1 MTINGSK
8 KEMVY
13 YDSLGGEGCDYY
25 ETYRRVILDMAMNYR
40 LDYKGHSFKS
50 INLGLWDQWMPR
62 YACIVCL

>member
-25 ETYRRVILDMAMNYR
+25 YETYWRVIV
-40 LDYKGHSFKS
+40 YKSRFMGPM
-50 INLGLWDQWMPR
+50 D
-62 YACIVCL
+62 A